1 MNGTLPENLPITSIQ
16 TKSFVGGIEKS
27 FLYDSIAKSAKRE
40 DQVDYVQRQAH
51 KIQQK
56 PQEGGGKL
64 RFVLTDKELATI
76 NRILDSN
83 FVSIEIVR
91 HKFFSGTWAT
101 NILFQNENSFCEY
114 NSGSGEFLVATIVRE
129 IEKASNN
136 SIVLIDEPEVSLH
149 PRAQYKL
156 IEYFLDA
163 IKRKHIQMTFLLLS
177 QLKDG

>member
-1 MNGTLPENLPITSIQ
+1 MKLEWHFAR
-16 TKSFVGGIEKS
+16 KSTHYINSDKIFCWRIEKS

-114 NSGSGEFLVATIVRE
+114 NFWKWRIFGCHYCSG
-129 IEKASNN
+129 N
-136 SIVLIDEPEVSLH
+136 
-149 PRAQYKL
+149 
-156 IEYFLDA
+156 
-163 IKRKHIQMTFLLLS
+163 
-177 QLKDG
+177 